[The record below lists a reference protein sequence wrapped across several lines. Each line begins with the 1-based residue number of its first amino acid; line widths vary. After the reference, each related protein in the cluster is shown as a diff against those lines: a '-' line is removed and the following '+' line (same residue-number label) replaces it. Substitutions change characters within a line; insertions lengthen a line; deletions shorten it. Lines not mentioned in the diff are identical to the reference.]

1 MIYLFEDRINRMN
14 QYLVNKEVKH
24 AIDEGEYIKLVN
36 FSAEEKE
43 DLNSYIQREFQDANV
58 VLFHGTY
65 IFPNAKFTV
74 SDVRFAFAKNQVDFI
89 SFSGGS
95 NTGNYFLIGNHY
107 EGSINSA
114 VMYENL
120 IRLLR
125 NYETT
130 GHPDVRL
137 LFFGEEYLK
146 NELLIFE
153 KLINQYLA
161 NYEESTPIAPEDL
174 KFIQDTIL
182 DPYLSDPEFE
192 SHKDMIDGWMTKK
205 IQDSAH
211 GSEKNNQ
218 AKPKE
223 LYELINRMKS
233 KIL

>member
-14 QYLVNKEVKH
+14 QYIVNKEVKD
-24 AIDEGEYIKLVN
+24 AIDEDEYVKLVN

-43 DLNSYIQREFQDANV
+43 DLKSYIQREFQDANV

-65 IFPNAKFTV
+65 NFPNSNFTV

-95 NTGNYFLIGNHY
+95 NTGNYFLIGDHY

-120 IRLLR
+120 IHLLR

-130 GHPDVRL
+130 GHPDFRL

-146 NELLIFE
+146 NELFIFE
-153 KLINQYLA
+153 KLIHQKLA
-161 NYEESTPIAPEDL
+161 DYEQSTPIAPEDL

-192 SHKDMIDGWMTKK
+192 SHKNMINDWLTKK
-205 IQDSAH
+205 IQDLAQ

-223 LYELINRMKS
+223 FYELINRLKS
-233 KIL
+233 SIL